1 MSDSS
6 TTDMYM
12 NSLSKKRLA
21 MLGAACLIGAVATA
35 VAAVPSNAAPAASR
49 ATYIVVLD
57 GSNAATLGVRSR
69 AASVADRFG
78 SAVEHT
84 YTAALHGFSLRLTD
98 KQADALAKE
107 GGVAA
112 VVPDTPVRA
121 AGQQVNPPS
130 WGLDRIDQHNLPL
143 DGVYNYPNEAENV
156 HAYVL
161 DTGIRASHHDFGGRV
176 VPGFDVGG
184 GNGMTDENG
193 HGTFMAGVLGG
204 TQFGVAK
211 GVTLVPVKVLNG
223 SGSGTIAGV
232 IAGIDW
238 ITANAV
244 KPAVVSVSLGGGAN
258 ATLDAAV
265 RSSIASGVSYSVV
278 AGGSGSDAANFSP
291 ARVAEA
297 ITVGGSDINDCVA
310 SFSNFGPVLDIYA
323 PGVSITG
330 PWIGSDTATN
340 TLSGSVSAPH
350 VAGGAALYLHDNPG
364 ASPADVAAHLTSTAT
379 QGVLCNV
386 PPNTV
391 NSLLYV
397 GP

>member
-6 TTDMYM
+6 TNPRGM
-12 NSLSKKRLA
+12 NLRGTRLA
-21 MLGAACLIGAVATA
+21 KVGVACLIGT
-35 VAAVPSNAAPAASR
+35 VAAVVAAIPSTAQPAA
-49 ATYIVVLD
+49 ATAAYIVVLD
-57 GSNAATLGVRSR
+57 QGAATGGVQAR

-84 YTAALHGFSLRLTD
+84 YTAALHGFSLRLTE
-98 KQADALAKE
+98 KQAAALAGE

-112 VVPDTPVRA
+112 VVRDTPVHA
-121 AGQQVNPPS
+121 LGQQVNPPS
-130 WGLDRIDQHNLPL
+130 WGLDRIDQRNLPL

-156 HAYVL
+156 HAYLL
-161 DTGIRASHHDFGGRV
+161 DTGISATHQDFGGRV

-184 GNGMTDENG
+184 GNGMTDGNG

-211 GVTLVPVKVLNG
+211 SVTLVPVKVLDD
-223 SGSGTIAGV
+223 SGSGTTAGI

-265 RSSIASGVSYSVV
+265 RGSIASGLTYSVV
-278 AGGSGSDAANFSP
+278 AGGSNSDIGNFSP

-310 SFSNFGPVLDIYA
+310 SFSNFGPLLDLYA
-323 PGVSITG
+323 PGVNITG

-364 ASPADVAAHLTSTAT
+364 ASPAEVAAHLTSTAT
-379 QGVLCNV
+379 QGLLCNV
-386 PPNTV
+386 PANTA

>member
-1 MSDSS
+1 
-6 TTDMYM
+6 M
-12 NSLSKKRLA
+12 NLRKGKRLA
-21 MLGAACLIGAVATA
+21 KVGVACLIGTVAAA
-35 VAAVPSNAAPAASR
+35 VAAIPSNAQPAAGHEQK
-49 ATYIVVLD
+49 AAYIVVLD
-57 GSNAATLGVRSR
+57 PVKGSGVQTR
-69 AASVADRFG
+69 AASVATRFG

-84 YTAALHGFSLRLTD
+84 YTTALNGFSLRLTD
-98 KQADALAKE
+98 KQADELAGE
-107 GGVAA
+107 AGVDY
-112 VVPDTPVRA
+112 VVPDSPVHTF
-121 AGQQVNPPS
+121 GQQVDPPS
-130 WGLDRIDQHNLPL
+130 WGLDRIDQRNLPL

-156 HAYVL
+156 HAYVV
-161 DTGIRASHHDFGGRV
+161 DTGISGTHQDFGGRV
-176 VPGFDVGG
+176 QPGFDVGG
-184 GNGMTDENG
+184 GDGRTDGNG

-211 GVTLVPVKVLNG
+211 GVTLVPVKVLSDSG
-223 SGSGTIAGV
+223 SGSTADV

-244 KPAVVSVSLGGGAN
+244 KPAVASVSLGGSAN
-258 ATLDAAV
+258 AAMDDAV

-278 AGGSGSDAANFSP
+278 AGGSASDAANFSP

-297 ITVGGSDINDCVA
+297 ITVGGSDAGDCVA
-310 SFSNFGPVLDIYA
+310 SFSNFGSVLDLYA
-323 PGVSITG
+323 PGVDITG

-364 ASPADVAAHLTSTAT
+364 ASAADVAAHLTSTAT
-379 QGVLCNV
+379 QGALCNV
-386 PPNTV
+386 PAGTA

>member
-1 MSDSS
+1 
-6 TTDMYM
+6 M
-12 NSLSKKRLA
+12 NLRSGKTLA
-21 MLGAACLIGAVATA
+21 KLGVAGLAGAAALVVAVA
-35 VAAVPSNAAPAASR
+35 PSNAQPAAAS
-49 ATYIVVLD
+49 ADYIVVLD
-57 GSNAATLGVRSR
+57 QDTGGVQTR
-69 AASVADRFG
+69 AASIADRFG

-84 YTAALHGFSLRLTD
+84 YTAALHGFSLRLTE
-98 KQADALAKE
+98 KQADQLALE

-112 VVPDTPVRA
+112 VVPDTPVHA
-121 AGQQVNPPS
+121 LGQQANPPS

-143 DGVYNYPNEAENV
+143 DGAYNYPNEAENV

-161 DTGIRASHHDFGGRV
+161 DTGISATHQDFGGRV

-184 GNGMTDENG
+184 GNGMTDGNG

-211 GVTLVPVKVLNG
+211 GVTLVPVKVLND
-223 SGSGTIAGV
+223 SGSGTTAGI

-265 RSSIASGVSYSVV
+265 QGSIASGVTYSVV
-278 AGGSGSDAANFSP
+278 AGGSNSDIGNFSP

-297 ITVGGSDINDCVA
+297 ITVGGSDINDCAA
-310 SFSNFGPVLDIYA
+310 SFSNFGPLLDLYA
-323 PGVSITG
+323 PGVNITG

-364 ASPADVAAHLTSTAT
+364 ASPGEVAAHLASTAT
-379 QGVLCNV
+379 QGLLCNV
-386 PPNTV
+386 PPNTA

>member
-12 NSLSKKRLA
+12 NSLSGRRLVK
-21 MLGAACLIGAVATA
+21 LGVACLIGTVAVA
-35 VAAVPSNAAPAASR
+35 VAAVPSDAQPAAAR
-49 ATYIVVLD
+49 AGYIVVLD
-57 GSNAATLGVRSR
+57 DTHSVQTR

-84 YTAALHGFSLRLTD
+84 YTAALHGFSLQLTE
-98 KQADALAKE
+98 KQAGALAKE

-112 VVPDTPVRA
+112 VVPDTPVHTF
-121 AGQQVNPPS
+121 GQQVDPPS

-143 DGVYNYPNEAENV
+143 DHAYNYPNVAENV
-156 HAYVL
+156 HAYVI
-161 DTGIRASHHDFGGRV
+161 DTGIRATHQDFGGRV
-176 VPGFDVGG
+176 QPGFAAGG
-184 GNGMTDENG
+184 GDGLTDGNG

-204 TQFGVAK
+204 AQYGVAK
-211 GVTLVPVKVLNG
+211 GVTLVPVKVLDDNG
-223 SGSGTIAGV
+223 SGSTSDV

-244 KPAVVSVSLGGGAN
+244 KPAVANMSLGGSAN
-258 ATLDAAV
+258 AAMDAAV
-265 RSSIASGVSYSVV
+265 GNSIASGVSYSVV
-278 AGGSGSDAANFSP
+278 AGASASDAGNFSP
-291 ARVAEA
+291 ARVPEA
-297 ITVGGSDINDCVA
+297 LTIGSSDANDCVA
-310 SFSNFGPVLDIYA
+310 SFSNFGPALDLYA

-340 TLSGSVSAPH
+340 TLSGSASAPH
-350 VAGGAALYLHDNPG
+350 VAGAAALYLHDNPT
-364 ASPADVAAHLTSTAT
+364 ASAADVAAYLTSRAT

-386 PPNTV
+386 PPNTA